1 LNKTTSPEIREKNLY
16 SSNDI
21 LITLSLGILWGLIE
35 VFLSPYLIF
44 RLPLTGVILTALAIV
59 IILTGRYFAQSPG
72 TILLMGITA
81 ALMKFFSQTS
91 SICYPSIAIIVEALI
106 AETII
111 LFFKIRFMS
120 FLTTG
125 VLLLIYVSLHSI
137 FSKNLDISQW
147 QNFADAPLFD
157 RIAHTLNI
165 ESSFIPWIVTSFFI
179 MHVLVGVIA
188 AVFTWK
194 LSKFISTHLNSN

>member
-1 LNKTTSPEIREKNLY
+1 LNETTSPEICEKNLY

-21 LITLSLGILWGLIE
+21 LITLTLGFLWGLIE

-44 RLPLTGVILTALAIV
+44 RLPLTGVILTAIAII
-59 IILTGRYFAQSPG
+59 IILTGKFFAESPG

-137 FSKNLDISQW
+137 FSKNLAISQW
-147 QNFADAPLFD
+147 QNFADAPLFN
-157 RIAHTLNI
+157 RIAHALKIDGSYIT
-165 ESSFIPWIVTSFFI
+165 WIIISFFVVHI
-179 MHVLVGVIA
+179 AVGLLAGILA
-188 AVFTWK
+188 WK

>member
-21 LITLSLGILWGLIE
+21 LITLSFGILWGLIE

-165 ESSFIPWIVTSFFI
+165 DSSFIPWIVTSFFI

-188 AVFTWK
+188 AVFAWK